1 MKGLLNLTPH
11 DITVFKEN
19 GEKVVIPSSG
29 TLRLA
34 EEVLGTEEVE
44 GVECV
49 RKRFTGVDI
58 ELREGITADG
68 VRVIVVSGISGMMFA
83 LSSEFRSELFRK
95 IGGEVSIIAPDTGPQ
110 SVIKDE
116 KGRIVGVR
124 RFCRYE
130 VG

>member
-58 ELREGITADG
+58 TVDGITADG

-83 LSSEFRSELFRK
+83 LSSEFRNELFRK
-95 IGGEVSIIAPDTGPQ
+95 LGGEVSIIAPDTGPQ